1 VATEEL
7 TDYHQ
12 RLKVP
17 KIRSSIEYT
26 NFVIL
31 FILYV
36 LAVEGL
42 EEDHIVWKEGIFII
56 YALCEW
62 SLSTLHAFIE
72 ND

>member
-1 VATEEL
+1 ME
-7 TDYHQ
+7 
-12 RLKVP
+12 RSLKVP

-56 YALCEW
+56 YALCE
-62 SLSTLHAFIE
+62 
-72 ND
+72 